1 MKKVLFCMFA
11 LLTSASMVSCNQKQE
26 AANAAADSTKQ
37 EVAQPAP
44 AAEEAPSLATI
55 VEKMEKEGANW
66 NEEQWKEQM
75 KNALLAMKPT
85 MVKMEELMKKM
96 ESSPEALAEAAAE
109 LEKISNSDEGKKFEE
124 LTDKMEKLIDAN
136 PVAKKLYA
144 DDGWL
149 KDFAKENGIPDL

>member
-44 AAEEAPSLATI
+44 AAEEAPSFAAI

-66 NEEQWKEQM
+66 NEEQWKEQI
-75 KNALLAMKPT
+75 KLAMLAAKPT
-85 MVKMEELMKKM
+85 MVKMDDLMKKM
-96 ESSPEALAEAAAE
+96 ETDPAGAAAE
-109 LEKISNSDEGKKFEE
+109 LEKLSASDEVKDFEALIE
-124 LTDKMEKLIDAN
+124 KMNKIIDAN
-136 PVAKKLYA
+136 PVAKKVN
-144 DDGWL
+144 DDKAWQEE
-149 KDFAKENGIPDL
+149 FAKENGIPDL